1 MVENVAQTAVPS
13 QQDDR
18 GFMGQPRALSTLFFT
33 EMWERFSYYGMRAL
47 LVLYLTAPLV
57 SDTGYGPGLEIDK
70 GDAIA
75 IYGAYSGL
83 VYLTPIAGGWIADR
97 IVGARR
103 TVLYGGIVIA
113 LGHYCMA
120 VPLEPTFWVGLLLI
134 ALGTGLLKPNISA
147 MVGDLYSETDTR
159 RDAGFS
165 LFYMGINIGSFAAPL
180 VTSWAAQQRG
190 FHWGFAIAGIGMTL
204 AVIQYVLGW
213 KRLHGVGVKAPDPA
227 NAADRNRFLMIL
239 VGALVFIGALALA
252 MSRFTEGSIFDDV
265 ATAITIFILIVPFV
279 YFTQLF
285 RRKDYT
291 ERERAHVRAF
301 VWIFVAAAA
310 FWMVFE
316 QSGSTLTL
324 FAEDVTDLTFGTW
337 EMPVGWLQSA
347 NPLFIIIF
355 APIFAAL
362 WTKLADRAPR
372 TSIKFAI
379 ALVGVG
385 ISVLMLVIPM
395 SAFQN
400 SGAQAALYWIL
411 GTYLLQTWAELLL
424 SPTGLS
430 ATSKLAP
437 EGASGQMLA
446 LWFVATSVGT
456 SIGGQI
462 GKFTADNPV
471 NTFLLSA
478 AIPMAIAVVLFIFH
492 RVVNRSMDP
501 VH

>member
-1 MVENVAQTAVPS
+1 MATTTAPIPS
-13 QQDDR
+13 SQDR
-18 GFMGQPRALSTLFFT
+18 GFFGQPRALATLFFT

-47 LVLYLTAPLV
+47 LVLYLTAPLI
-57 SDTGYGPGLEIDK
+57 SEDGKDEGLGLDD
-70 GDAIA
+70 GTAIA

-113 LGHYCMA
+113 LGHYAMA
-120 VPLEPTFWVGLLLI
+120 VPVELTFWFGLLLI

-165 LFYMGINIGSFAAPL
+165 LFYMGINLGSFIAPL
-180 VTSWAAQQRG
+180 AVGYVASVRG
-190 FHWGFAIAGIGMTL
+190 FHWGFALAGIGMTV
-204 AVIQYVLGW
+204 AVIQYAAGW
-213 KRLHGVGVKAPDPA
+213 RRLRGVGETAPDPA
-227 NAADRNRFLMIL
+227 SNPQRRHFYL
-239 VGALVFIGALALA
+239 VLLGAVVFIAVLTLLLGTFSGGGIMDHLA
-252 MSRFTEGSIFDDV
+252 S
-265 ATAITIFILIVPFV
+265 AITIFILIVPIFYFV
-279 YFTQLF
+279 NLF

-291 ERERAHVRAF
+291 ATERSHVRAF
-301 VWIFVAAAA
+301 VWVFIAAAA

-316 QSGSTLTL
+316 QSGSTLNL
-324 FAEDVTDLTFGTW
+324 FAKNVTDLSIGSW
-337 EMPVGWLQSA
+337 EMPASWLQSV

-379 ALVGVG
+379 ALIGVG

-395 SAFQN
+395 SAYQD
-400 SGAQAALYWIL
+400 SGTKAVLWWLL
-411 GTYLLQTWAELLL
+411 GTYLMQTWAELLL

-430 ATSKLAP
+430 ATTKLAP

-446 LWFVATSVGT
+446 LWFLATSVGT

-462 GKFTADNPV
+462 GSFTADNPV
-471 NTFLLSA
+471 NTFLVSGLIPIA
-478 AIPMAIAVVLFIFH
+478 LGIGTIAISKWINKAM
-492 RVVNRSMDP
+492 NP